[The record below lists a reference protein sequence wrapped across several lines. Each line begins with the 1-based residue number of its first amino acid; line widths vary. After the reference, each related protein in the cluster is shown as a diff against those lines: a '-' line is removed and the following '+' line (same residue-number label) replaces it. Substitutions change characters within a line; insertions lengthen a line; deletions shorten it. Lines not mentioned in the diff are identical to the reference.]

1 MSSDYLSEKIRT
13 QALAEQPDRELLLLI
28 ADHVDAVFTDRD
40 RLRLVVESL
49 TAENQRLRS
58 TEGVW

>member
-1 MSSDYLSEKIRT
+1 MSDYLSEKLRA
-13 QALAEQPDRELLLLI
+13 QAITETPDRELLLAI

-40 RLRLVVESL
+40 RLRLIVESL
-49 TAENQRLRS
+49 TAENQRLRA

>member
-1 MSSDYLSEKIRT
+1 MSDYLSEKLR
-13 QALAEQPDRELLLLI
+13 AEAVAETPDRELLLAI

-49 TAENQRLRS
+49 TAENQRLRA

>member
-13 QALAEQPDRELLLLI
+13 QALAEQPDRELLLAI
-28 ADHVDAVFTDRD
+28 ADHVDGVFCDRD

-49 TAENQRLRS
+49 TAENQRLRA